1 MSKEKIDRNS
11 EKDINIDIDFI
22 NGILKYLKDK
32 DYVSV
37 EVCLTD
43 WKEELERFREERDE
57 QEQPKVDLEKVWDWI
72 DKTFTETEII
82 DSRYGETI
90 NIVRSVFDV
99 CKSDLREKFEHDF
112 GINAINK

>member
-43 WKEELERFREERDE
+43 WKEELENLV
-57 QEQPKVDLEKVWDWI
+57 K
-72 DKTFTETEII
+72 KT
-82 DSRYGETI
+82 
-90 NIVRSVFDV
+90 
-99 CKSDLREKFEHDF
+99 
-112 GINAINK
+112 